1 VQQWPVEPPP
11 TSLLALACAFGAC
24 WLLAG
29 NIGTQWGVTH
39 MEAGRAA
46 MIVVLELLIA
56 VVSALW
62 LEGGSLSVGECC
74 GAALLISAALLEA
87 RG

>member
-1 VQQWPVEPPP
+1 
-11 TSLLALACAFGAC
+11 
-24 WLLAG
+24 
-29 NIGTQWGVTH
+29 

-46 MIVVLELLIA
+46 MIVVLELLVA

-62 LEGGSLSVGECC
+62 LEGGTLTATECC
-74 GAALLISAALLEA
+74 GAALLVGAALLEA